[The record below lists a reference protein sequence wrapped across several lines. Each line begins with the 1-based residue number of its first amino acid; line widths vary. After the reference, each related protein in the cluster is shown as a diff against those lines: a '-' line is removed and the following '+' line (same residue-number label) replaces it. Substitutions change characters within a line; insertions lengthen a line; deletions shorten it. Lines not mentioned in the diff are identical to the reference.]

1 VIISL
6 HRSGLKVQGSGFKVN
21 NICDFFLRAGR
32 WNVFFPIP
40 QKLFP
45 PGFDF
50 AELEIANRSADY

>member
-1 VIISL
+1 MKLYFS
-6 HRSGLKVQGSGFKVN
+6 RRKGLITASN
-21 NICDFFLRAGR
+21 LRAGR

-50 AELEIANRSADY
+50 ADLEIAKRSAYYRAVDDIK